1 MKWLLCWSAE
11 ASNDLDRLD
20 PEVADRVMHALDRL
34 ALEGWGDVRRL
45 AGIDPPEYRLRVGKL
60 RIRFQIDHA
69 AETLYVLHVLRRDEA
84 Y

>member
-1 MKWLLCWSAE
+1 
-11 ASNDLDRLD
+11 
-20 PEVADRVMHALDRL
+20 
-34 ALEGWGDVRRL
+34 
-45 AGIDPPEYRLRVGKL
+45 L